1 MKNDKL
7 ESIVFWVVLT
17 TFLSAAV
24 GLVVWLLI
32 DLNQAKIADNL
43 RIIHDEAAALVSIPS
58 AIPDKPRTDKGKAAE
73 AKRNPGEQETASRN
87 GTEGGISDAGAPEVR
102 EEMRAEETPRDRKG
116 ASINQPETSYA
127 STGDASASEISL
139 SALYSVNP
147 DLAGWIRIL
156 GTEIDY
162 PFAAIGN
169 RKNKYLDTAY
179 DGRTKSSFGT
189 IFTRNNLA
197 DPDSVSNLVLYGHNM
212 SGAGYGMFTQLLKYK
227 QASFAKSHADLLV
240 IIGETPYKYTF
251 FCAYNV
257 RTSENFS
264 YEQMAFTGPKDLA
277 RYTEEILKR
286 STVKA
291 GGATAASHYVTLST
305 CDRGYD
311 YKNGRFVVVFA
322 RE

>member
-1 MKNDKL
+1 MKNNKL

-24 GLVVWLLI
+24 GFVVWLLI

-43 RIIHDEAAALVSIPS
+43 RIIHDEAASLVSIPS
-58 AIPDKPRTDKGKAAE
+58 TIPNKPRTDKGKAAE
-73 AKRNPGEQETASRN
+73 AKKGSGERETVLRNETGAGESGVN
-87 GTEGGISDAGAPEVR
+87 APEVLG
-102 EEMRAEETPRDRKG
+102 ETITEETAGDGKG
-116 ASINQPETSYA
+116 VSTKQPEA
-127 STGDASASEISL
+127 SSASARNVSASEISL

-147 DLAGWIRIL
+147 DLAGWIRIP

-189 IFTRNNLA
+189 IFTRNNLS

-212 SGAGYGMFTQLLKYK
+212 SGTGYGMFTQLLKYK
-227 QASFAKSHADLLV
+227 QASFAKNHADLLV

-257 RTSENFS
+257 RTSEDFS

-291 GGATAASHYVTLST
+291 DGATASSHYVTLST